1 MSNASPKGVVPYAS
15 IVGKLLQQ
23 QREARGILQTSVAE
37 DVGLSQSAYSR
48 LEKGESAMSITQLRQ
63 ISQVIGAQPDLILA
77 EAEKHATALKR
88 RGVEVTEEKPNNT
101 AALLIGLGILL
112 ALLAATR

>member
-1 MSNASPKGVVPYAS
+1 MSNTSPKGVVPYTS

-23 QREARGILQTSVAE
+23 QREARGILQTTVAE
-37 DVGLSQSAYSR
+37 AVGLSQSAYSR

-63 ISQVIGAQPDLILA
+63 ISQVIGAQPNSILA